1 MSTLRRRTMSS
12 LMALL
17 FVSMAMPGCL
27 SLVLGREMMESARGF
42 PEIREV
48 PTPYDLSHTFVI
60 DGTELLPTQSQKT
73 LFEAI
78 PIDDT
83 VREVIIYFESTVNYF
98 LGDADIRYVHVELLW
113 CEDDGAG
120 NPVNC
125 DEANPIYEVN
135 ADNGSYEPER
145 TELDRNI
152 DPFESGMWSLT
163 VDGRGTG
170 WNTGLTIVDE
180 QDSWILRVTVI
191 RPCLAFPENPEE
203 CTPTI
208 DFE

>member
-1 MSTLRRRTMSS
+1 MSGIMV
-12 LMALL
+12 LL

-27 SLVLGREMMESARGF
+27 SLVLGRELIEGIRTE
-42 PEIREV
+42 PEVREE
-48 PTPYDLSHTFVI
+48 PTLYDLSHTFLV
-60 DGTELLPTQSQKT
+60 DGTELLPTQGQET
-73 LFEAI
+73 LFQAI

-83 VREVIIYFESTVNYF
+83 VGELVIYFETSVNYF

-125 DEANPIYEVN
+125 DEADPIYEVM
-135 ADNGSYEPER
+135 ADNGTYDPER
-145 TELDRNI
+145 TVLDRNSN
-152 DPFESGMWSLT
+152 PFESGMWSLT

-170 WNTGLTIVDE
+170 WNTGLTAIDD

-191 RPCLAFPENPEE
+191 RPCLSFPENPEE

-208 DFE
+208 DLE